1 MIEDLQSLK
10 DWFLMFKLRPEIMAN
25 TYAMEAWEKALSEP
39 TKARIWVFY
48 VMAGMDLFIKDQI
61 CWHKI

>member
-1 MIEDLQSLK
+1 
-10 DWFLMFKLRPEIMAN
+10 MFKLRPEIMAN